1 MSLHRYAGQQ
11 AARQHQRFEKYGWT
25 LKDYAH
31 LYLLALLLEWLLEP
45 ALEIGVTGD
54 IAISVPR
61 V

>member
-1 MSLHRYAGQQ
+1 MSLHGYAGQQ
-11 AARQHQRFEKYGWT
+11 AARQHQRFEKYGWL
-25 LKDYAH
+25 LKDSGH
-31 LYLLALLLEWLLEP
+31 SYLPTVLLEL